1 MGQESATPETQECR
15 GERRNQGRGGNVGG
29 YGQIHGS
36 DAGGSEETGTR
47 GGFFLGSCNDGG
59 SSTPRIAENND
70 LNATNNCL
78 INISVNPNVHDLC
91 ELVTEVKVDNV
102 RTEVLDNIDKVK
114 EVSNGFN
121 VGVRGSLR
129 PNGHKDPE
137 LREWETNILMHLNNG
152 NLVERDKHKTSYV
165 KLKLFERDIYG

>member
-1 MGQESATPETQECR
+1 MQRRTEKSGK
-15 GERRNQGRGGNVGG
+15 EREWWFWGRTDGG
-29 YGQIHGS
+29 YGQIHSS

-47 GGFFLGSCNDGG
+47 GGFSLGSCDDGG

-102 RTEVLDNIDKVK
+102 RTEVLENIDKVK
-114 EVSNGFN
+114 EVSNGFH
-121 VGVRGSLR
+121 L
-129 PNGHKDPE
+129 E
-137 LREWETNILMHLNNG
+137 LE
-152 NLVERDKHKTSYV
+152 VV
-165 KLKLFERDIYG
+165 

>member
-1 MGQESATPETQECR
+1 MQRRTEKSGK
-15 GERRNQGRGGNVGG
+15 EREWWFWGSTDGR
-29 YGQIHGS
+29 YGQIHSS
-36 DAGGSEETGTR
+36 DAGGSEETGIR
-47 GGFFLGSCNDGG
+47 GGFSLGSCDDRG

-121 VGVRGSLR
+121 L
-129 PNGHKDPE
+129 E
-137 LREWETNILMHLNNG
+137 
-152 NLVERDKHKTSYV
+152 
-165 KLKLFERDIYG
+165 